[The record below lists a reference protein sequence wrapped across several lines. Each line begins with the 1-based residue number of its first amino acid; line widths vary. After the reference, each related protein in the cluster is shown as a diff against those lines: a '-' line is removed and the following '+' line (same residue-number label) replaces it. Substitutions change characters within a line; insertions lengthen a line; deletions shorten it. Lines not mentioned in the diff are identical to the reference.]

1 MNTLKDIPLK
11 KAYDSDRDDL
21 LRSFYIPAMSTGV
34 RYKRLAGF
42 FSSGILSAAARGI
55 ADFIQN
61 EGKMQLIV
69 GVDIHADDYE
79 AMQKSLVDPESYIVE
94 HFKKNFSEIETLLRD
109 DKVEALG
116 WMLANGK
123 MEIRLGLV
131 PGGGLFHLKVGIIED
146 AAGNKVS
153 FSGSDNETPSAWK
166 HNVEEFKVFRG
177 WIPDEAEYFLSDE
190 EKFDRFWSG
199 NGIRAKV
206 VDLPEAIKEKLIRAV
221 PQNKRDLKIFKATS
235 LPHDQK
241 RVVSNQVPRPTNLRP
256 HQEAAITALETHAGR
271 GILAMATG
279 SGKTITALEF
289 VRHASNAGP
298 LCTVIALPYLHLVKQ
313 WIDNDIRPM
322 FPDVPIVEVHGQSP
336 DWKSKLSVYLA
347 ASQAGT
353 FKQLFI
359 VGLYGSLATSEF
371 TDMMLNSGINS
382 KELLLVADEVHNAG
396 ATEAQKALLPIYD
409 KRVGLS
415 ATYERHFDDE
425 GTEVIKDYFGDV
437 VYTYD
442 LAQAISDGYLT
453 PYEYF
458 PHIVRLTEEEHA
470 KYKDISVRISRAI
483 ASGKSP
489 DSDIMGRADIKRLLI
504 TRSKLIKNAANKI
517 SELDALL
524 REMKKKEISNTL
536 IYCDD
541 MKQLD
546 KAQAILND
554 LGIINHKFTQVESLP
569 TREGILENFAKG
581 VYRALV
587 AVKCLD
593 EGVDV
598 PATKTAV
605 IVASTS
611 NPREFIQR
619 RGRVLRKYPGKSMAV
634 VHDFVVLPPPTGTT
648 ASKAEKA
655 IIEGEFK
662 RVRDFIDTASNKAD
676 IYAQFLAAMR
686 EFGVYL

>member
-1 MNTLKDIPLK
+1 MKSLKDVQLK

-55 ADFIQN
+55 TDFIQN

-69 GVDIHADDYE
+69 GIDVHSDDYE
-79 AMQKSLVDPESYIVE
+79 AMQKSLIDPESYIVE
-94 HFKKNFSEIETLLRD
+94 HFKKNWNEIEELLRE

-116 WMLANGK
+116 WMLANGN

-146 AAGNKVS
+146 ADGNKLS

-177 WIPDEAEYFLSDE
+177 WIPDELEYFSSDE
-190 EKFDRFWSG
+190 EKFERFWSG
-199 NGIRAKV
+199 KGVRAKV
-206 VDLPEAIKEKLIRAV
+206 VNLPEAIREKLIRSI
-221 PQNKRDLKIFKATS
+221 PHNKKDLKIFKVKPQDDGTS
-235 LPHDQK
+235 MT
-241 RVVSNQVPRPTNLRP
+241 SNQAPRPTDLRS
-256 HQEAAITALETHAGR
+256 HQKDAIAALNAHAGR

-289 VRHASNAGP
+289 ARHVNRTGP
-298 LCTVIALPYLHLVKQ
+298 LCTVVALPYLHLVKQ
-313 WIDNDIRPM
+313 WIDKDIRPM
-322 FPDVPIVEVHGQSP
+322 FPDAPIIEVHGQAP
-336 DWKSKLSVYLA
+336 EWKSKLPVYLGA
-347 ASQAGT
+347 FGTGT

-359 VGLYGSLATSEF
+359 VGLYGALATPEF
-371 TDMMLNSGINS
+371 TDMILKSGI
-382 KELLLVADEVHNAG
+382 KPEELLFIADEVHNAG
-396 ATEAQKALLPIYD
+396 AKEAQKALLPAYH

-415 ATYERHFDDE
+415 ATFERHFDDE
-425 GTEVIKDYFGDV
+425 GTEVLKNYFGGV

-442 LAQAISDGYLT
+442 LAQAINDKYLT
-453 PYEYF
+453 PYKYF
-458 PHIVRLTEEEHA
+458 PHLVRLTEEEHG

-483 ASGKSP
+483 ASGNNSEQ
-489 DSDIMGRADIKRLLI
+489 DILGRADVKRLLI
-504 TRSKLIKNAANKI
+504 SRSKLIKNAANKI
-517 SELDALL
+517 LELDVLL
-524 REMKKKEISNTL
+524 REMKRQEISNTL

-546 KAQAILND
+546 QAQAILND
-554 LGIINHKFTQVESLP
+554 LGVINHKFTQVESLP
-569 TREGILENFAKG
+569 AREEILENFAKG

-605 IVASTS
+605 IIASTS

-619 RGRVLRKYPGKSMAV
+619 RGRVLRKYPGKSMAM
-634 VHDFVVLPPPTGTT
+634 VHDFVVLPPATDGSP
-648 ASKAEKA
+648 SKAEKT

-662 RVRDFIDTASNKAD
+662 RVRDFIETASNKAD
-676 IYAQFLAAMR
+676 IYSQFLGAMR